1 MAARTLLRLGWPQ
14 RRLLAE
20 ALLLI
25 SLASA
30 AVALLQLRTVCRM
43 IPRRAPRRRAG
54 AEEIRRIRWA
64 LAATARRVP
73 WRAVCFQQGLAAH
86 WMLTRRGC
94 ASTLHYGVGKKSDGA
109 LGAHVWVRSSENDVV
124 GCEEAK
130 DYALLL
136 TFGD

>member
-1 MAARTLLRLGWPQ
+1 MLRLGWPQ
-14 RRLLAE
+14 RRLLGA

-25 SLASA
+25 LLPSA
-30 AVALLQLRTVCRM
+30 AVGLPPVRTPFRV
-43 IPRRAPRRRAG
+43 IPRRALRRRAD
-54 AEEIRRIRWA
+54 AEEIRHIRWA

-86 WMLTRRGC
+86 WMLARRGC

-109 LGAHVWVRSSENDVV
+109 LVAHVWVRSDETDVI
-124 GCEEAK
+124 GCAEAK
-130 DYALLL
+130 DYALLA

>member
-30 AVALLQLRTVCRM
+30 AGPLLPFRPVCRM
-43 IPRRAPRRRAG
+43 IPRCALPLRAD
-54 AEEIRRIRWA
+54 AEEIRHIRWA

-86 WMLTRRGC
+86 WMLARRGC

-109 LGAHVWVRSSENDVV
+109 LVAHVWVRSDETDVI
-124 GCEEAK
+124 GCAEAK
-130 DYALLL
+130 DYALLA